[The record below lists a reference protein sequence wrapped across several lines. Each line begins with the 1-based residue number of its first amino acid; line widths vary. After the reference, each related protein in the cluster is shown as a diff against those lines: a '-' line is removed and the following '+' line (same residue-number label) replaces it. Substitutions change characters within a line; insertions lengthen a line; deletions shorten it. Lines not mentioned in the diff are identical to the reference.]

1 MYWLERLMPHELP
14 HCRMLSFAYWLH
26 SSILSAIH
34 DIGLPGTLF
43 FFYSLYYKAPLDPP
57 ANFRG
62 HSLNSRSIELSWG
75 QVPKYLRYGTVLGF
89 HLACLR
95 LNSTE
100 EHSVNLPSAKLN
112 WMFKGLR
119 KFTSYSCRLR
129 AYDRFGNGTW
139 SKKLVISTDEDGMSD
154 KIVHE
159 FVFSEISLNYW
170 MTDWRLTAF

>member
-1 MYWLERLMPHELP
+1 MPHELP

-43 FFYSLYYKAPLDPP
+43 FFLSLHHKAPLNTP

-62 HSLNSRSIELSWG
+62 HSLNSTSIELSWG

-95 LNSTE
+95 LHSRE
-100 EHSVNLPSAKLN
+100 EHSVNLPSVQLN

-139 SKKLVISTDEDGMSD
+139 SEKLVISTDEDGKS
-154 KIVHE
+154 
-159 FVFSEISLNYW
+159 
-170 MTDWRLTAF
+170 